1 MAGSPCPPEVVKQV
15 ISVMGIKGITVSGSY
30 KYTNQLIKNSALVLR
45 SDLRV
50 RFRFHTLGR
59 DRCLEKR
66 PIDSEQEHQLLPTS
80 LLKGLFSVIGE
91 VTYFVDISFYIQ

>member
-66 PIDSEQEHQLLPTS
+66 PIDSEREHQLLPTS
-80 LLKGLFSVIGE
+80 LLKGLFSVIG
-91 VTYFVDISFYIQ
+91 